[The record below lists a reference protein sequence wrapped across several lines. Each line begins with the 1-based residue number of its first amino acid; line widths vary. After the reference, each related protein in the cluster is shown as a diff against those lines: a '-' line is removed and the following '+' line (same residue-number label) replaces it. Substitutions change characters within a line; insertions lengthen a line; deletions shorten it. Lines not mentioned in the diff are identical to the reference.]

1 MRLFSLFATLVFF
14 FSFSLTAMHHP
25 GGKKHKR
32 GKHRGKHMK
41 RMLQKIDTNK
51 DGKISKQEWS
61 THHEQ
66 RFAEIDAN
74 KDGNLTKEEF
84 KAFRKKMRKKHR
96 EMRKKDGP
104 APNQGR

>member
-1 MRLFSLFATLVFF
+1 
-14 FSFSLTAMHHP
+14 
-25 GGKKHKR
+25 
-32 GKHRGKHMK
+32 
-41 RMLQKIDTNK
+41 MLQKIDTNK

-74 KDGNLTKEEF
+74 RDGNLTKEEF

-104 APNQGR
+104 GPNQGR